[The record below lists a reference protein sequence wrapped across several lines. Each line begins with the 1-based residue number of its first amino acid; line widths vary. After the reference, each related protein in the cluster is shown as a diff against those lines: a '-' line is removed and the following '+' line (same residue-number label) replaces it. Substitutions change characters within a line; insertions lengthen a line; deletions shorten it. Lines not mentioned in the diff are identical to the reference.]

1 MNQLLS
7 DAHFLLQL
15 SLLSESF
22 DFFLFTEGQILHWA
36 VGNGYTQFSKMV
48 LQCGVYV
55 DVPGLLKE
63 TPLHLAAKNGFR
75 DLVDVLV
82 QSGGNVNARNFPMQE
97 TPLHLATRNGHH
109 FIAQFLVQQGS
120 QVNARNVPW
129 QETPL
134 HLATRNGHR
143 HIVQFLV
150 QRGSR
155 VNARNVPSRET
166 PLHLAS
172 RNGHQQIAEFLIH
185 HGSQVNA
192 RNVPWQ
198 ETPLHLATRNGHR
211 HIVQFLVQRGSRVN
225 ARNVPSRETPLHLAS
240 RNGHQQ
246 IAEFLIH
253 HGSQVNARNFPM
265 QETPL
270 HLAARNGHHF
280 IAQFL
285 VQQGSQVNARN
296 VPWQETPLHLATR
309 NGHRHIVQFLV
320 QRGSRVNARNV
331 PSRETPLHL
340 ASRNGHQQIAE
351 FLIHHGSQV
360 NARNVPWQET
370 PLHWALKNG
379 HCQIAKF
386 LKQHGGLAYTL
397 AALTLSSRNGHQ
409 QIEFVI
415 LHRGLFFFVT
425 TNISWQGTRFAE
437 FLMQHG
443 TQVNCN
449 IPVQETQG
457 TQNGRQ
463 QIAESLVRQECS
475 ANNSTVPL
483 QETSL
488 HRAEKNGHQPAVE
501 FLILKRSQDDAR
513 ILPMREIP
521 PHLVSQNGYHA
532 NQTAVPLCRNGGQ
545 VHATKVETPFHWA
558 RKSGPRHT
566 SQFFTQPNDISSR
579 RNENYLPSQL
589 VARNGQHRGLVNAKN
604 SSLQTNFLNL
614 ASRTGRRQIAE
625 SSMRRGIE
633 VIAKDIQ
640 RQETSFI
647 QQGSGINA
655 RVCEKGVSLHWAA
668 RNEIK
673 RCRQKS
679 SPELVVRRLSQV
691 SASSVLCHWLKKY
704 SATSDF
710 RPSARRKIPRLGFTR
725 GGGLCNCLN
734 EIDQTKSPIF
744 TERHQ
749 HASLSAKDL
758 VDQSLVQ
765 SQMSTRKEKLVTHA
779 FGSSSD
785 RKTSQELSWYTN
797 LLCVVAKCGKDGVN
811 WVLTNNF
818 SAIIGCCVAL
828 CFVFVAL
835 SLWFF
840 WRNKQTVCFARH
852 CSILPFLD
860 YTSESEVKCI
870 RTIELIESKEGDKCV
885 KEAADNGALGDKGC
899 TQTISTKNSALEL
912 FERKF
917 FPEVLAFSYQQLD
930 KDESVRRLR
939 MERVWKW
946 LECNHDQDVLSS
958 VESEGNSCVEIRR
971 EV

>member
-1 MNQLLS
+1 ML
-7 DAHFLLQL
+7 
-15 SLLSESF
+15 
-22 DFFLFTEGQILHWA
+22 
-36 VGNGYTQFSKMV
+36 

-55 DVPGLLKE
+55 DVPGLLNE

-97 TPLHLATRNGHH
+97 TPLHLASRNGHR

-143 HIVQFLV
+143 FIAQFLVQQGSQVNARNVSSRETPLHLASRNGHRHIAQFLVQQGSQVNARNVPWQETPLHLATPNGHRHIVQFLV
-150 QRGSR
+150 QKGSQ

-192 RNVPWQ
+192 RNAPWQ
-198 ETPLHLATRNGHR
+198 ETPLQLASTNGHQQ
-211 HIVQFLVQRGSRVN
+211 IAEFLIKTGGLVN
-225 ARNVPSRETPLHLAS
+225 ARKRPWKETALHLAS

-246 IAEFLIH
+246 IAEVLIQ
-253 HGSQVNARNFPM
+253 HGDQVDARN
-265 QETPL
+265 
-270 HLAARNGHHF
+270 
-280 IAQFL
+280 I
-285 VQQGSQVNARN
+285 
-296 VPWQETPLHLATR
+296 PWQETPLHLAAMNR
-309 NGHRHIVQFLV
+309 
-320 QRGSRVNARNV
+320 QR
-331 PSRETPLHL
+331 
-340 ASRNGHQQIAE
+340 QI
-351 FLIHHGSQV
+351 
-360 NARNVPWQET
+360 
-370 PLHWALKNG
+370 
-379 HCQIAKF
+379 
-386 LKQHGGLAYTL
+386 
-397 AALTLSSRNGHQ
+397 
-409 QIEFVI
+409 
-415 LHRGLFFFVT
+415 
-425 TNISWQGTRFAE
+425 AE

-443 TQVNCN
+443 DLVNDRN
-449 IPVQETQG
+449 IPVQETRLHQD
-457 TQNGRQ
+457 TRNGLQ
-463 QIAESLVRQECS
+463 QIAESLVQQESS
-475 ANNSTVPL
+475 ANNSNVPL

-488 HRAEKNGHQPAVE
+488 HQAEKNGHQPAVQ

-513 ILPMREIP
+513 ILPMRETP
-521 PHLVSQNGYHA
+521 PHLVSQNGCQA
-532 NQTAVPLCRNGGQ
+532 IQIAVPLSHNGGQ
-545 VHATKVETPFHWA
+545 VHVRKVESPFHWA

-566 SQFFTQPNDISSR
+566 SEFYTQPNDISSR
-579 RNENYLPSQL
+579 TNENYLPSQL

-604 SSLQTNFLNL
+604 SSLQANFLNL

-625 SSMRRGIE
+625 SSIGRVIE
-633 VIAKDIQ
+633 IIAKDIK
-640 RQETSFI
+640 RQETSLI

-655 RVCEKGVSLHWAA
+655 QICEKDVSPHLAA

-691 SASSVLCHWLKKY
+691 SVSSVLCHWVKKY

-710 RPSARRKIPRLGFTR
+710 RLSAQRKIPRLRFTR

-749 HASLSAKDL
+749 HASLGAKDL

-765 SQMSTRKEKLVTHA
+765 SQLSTRKEKLLTHA
-779 FGSSSD
+779 FGASSD
-785 RKTSQELSWYTN
+785 RKTSQELSWYTTV
-797 LLCVVAKCGKDGVN
+797 LCVDRKCGKDGVN

-818 SAIIGCCVAL
+818 SVIVGCCVAL
-828 CFVFVAL
+828 CFLFVAW

-870 RTIELIESKEGDKCV
+870 RTRLIETKEGDKCV
-885 KEAADNGALGDKGC
+885 KEAADNEALGVKGR

-912 FERKF
+912 FD
-917 FPEVLAFSYQQLD
+917 ANDNY
-930 KDESVRRLR
+930 SVRRLR
-939 MERVWKW
+939 MERVRKW

-971 EV
+971 EG

>member
-1 MNQLLS
+1 ML
-7 DAHFLLQL
+7 
-15 SLLSESF
+15 
-22 DFFLFTEGQILHWA
+22 
-36 VGNGYTQFSKMV
+36 

-97 TPLHLATRNGHH
+97 TPLHLATRNGHRFIAQFLVQQGSQVNARNVPSRETPLH
-109 FIAQFLVQQGS
+109 LASRNGHRHIAQFLVQQGSHVNTRNVPWQETPLHLASRNGHRHIAQFLVQQGS

-150 QRGSR
+150 QK
-155 VNARNVPSRET
+155 
-166 PLHLAS
+166 
-172 RNGHQQIAEFLIH
+172 
-185 HGSQVNA
+185 GSQ
-192 RNVPWQ
+192 
-198 ETPLHLATRNGHR
+198 
-211 HIVQFLVQRGSRVN
+211 
-225 ARNVPSRETPLHLAS
+225 
-240 RNGHQQ
+240 
-246 IAEFLIH
+246 
-253 HGSQVNARNFPM
+253 
-265 QETPL
+265 
-270 HLAARNGHHF
+270 
-280 IAQFL
+280 
-285 VQQGSQVNARN
+285 
-296 VPWQETPLHLATR
+296 
-309 NGHRHIVQFLV
+309 
-320 QRGSRVNARNV
+320 VNARNV

-379 HCQIAKF
+379 HCQIVKF
-386 LKQHGGLAYTL
+386 LKQHGGLGCTL
-397 AALTLSSRNGHQ
+397 AALTRPSRNGHQ
-409 QIEFVI
+409 QIEFLI
-415 LHRGLFFFVT
+415 LHRGFFVAA
-425 TNISWQGTRFAE
+425 NISWQETPFAE
-437 FLMQHG
+437 LLMQHG
-443 TQVNCN
+443 AQFNSN
-449 IPVQETQG
+449 IPVQETPLHQG

-463 QIAESLVRQECS
+463 QIAESLVRQEGS
-475 ANNSTVPL
+475 ANNSNVPL

-488 HRAEKNGHQPAVE
+488 HGAEKNGHQPAVE

-513 ILPMREIP
+513 ILPMRETP
-521 PHLVSQNGYHA
+521 PHLVSQNGCQA
-532 NQTAVPLCRNGGQ
+532 IQIAVPLCHNGGQ
-545 VHATKVETPFHWA
+545 VHARKVETPFHWA

-579 RNENYLPSQL
+579 RNDNDLPSQL
-589 VARNGQHRGLVNAKN
+589 VARNGQHRGMANAKN

-625 SSMRRGIE
+625 SSIRRGIE
-633 VIAKDIQ
+633 IIAKDIQ

-655 RVCEKGVSLHWAA
+655 RVCEKDVSLHWAA

-679 SPELVVRRLSQV
+679 SRELVVRRLSQV
-691 SASSVLCHWLKKY
+691 SVSSVLCHWVKKY

-710 RPSARRKIPRLGFTR
+710 RPSARRKIPRLRFTR

-749 HASLSAKDL
+749 HASLGAKGL
-758 VDQSLVQ
+758 VDESLVQ
-765 SQMSTRKEKLVTHA
+765 SEMSTRKEKLLTHA
-779 FGSSSD
+779 FGSSSN
-785 RKTSQELSWYTN
+785 RKTSQELSWYTTA
-797 LLCVVAKCGKDGVN
+797 LCVDGKCGKDGVN

-818 SAIIGCCVAL
+818 SVIIGCCVAL

-835 SLWFF
+835 SLWFL
-840 WRNKQTVCFARH
+840 WRNKQTVYFARH
-852 CSILPFLD
+852 FSILPFLD

-870 RTIELIESKEGDKCV
+870 RIIELIESKEGDKCV
-885 KEAADNGALGDKGC
+885 KEAADNGLLEDKGC
-899 TQTISTKNSALEL
+899 TQTISTKNSASEL

-917 FPEVLAFSYQQLD
+917 FPEVETFGYQQLD
-930 KDESVRRLR
+930 KDKSVRRLR
-939 MERVWKW
+939 MERVRKW
-946 LECNHDQDVLSS
+946 LEYNHDQDVLSS
-958 VESEGNSCVEIRR
+958 VENEGNSCVETRR
-971 EV
+971 EG

>member
-1 MNQLLS
+1 ML
-7 DAHFLLQL
+7 
-15 SLLSESF
+15 
-22 DFFLFTEGQILHWA
+22 
-36 VGNGYTQFSKMV
+36 

-97 TPLHLATRNGHH
+97 TPLHLATRNGHRH
-109 FIAQFLVQQGS
+109 IAQFLVQQGSQVNARNEPWQETPLHLATRNGHRHIAQFLLQRGS

-143 HIVQFLV
+143 HIAQFLV
-150 QRGSR
+150 QQGSQ

-185 HGSQVNA
+185 HGSEVNARNAPWQETPLQLASKNGHQQIAEFLVKTGGLVNARKRPWKETALHRASRNGHQQIAEVLIQHGGQVDA

-198 ETPLHLATRNGHR
+198 ETPLHLAAMNR
-211 HIVQFLVQRGSRVN
+211 QK
-225 ARNVPSRETPLHLAS
+225 
-240 RNGHQQ
+240 Q
-246 IAEFLIH
+246 IAEFLMQN
-253 HGSQVNARNFPM
+253 GDVVNDR
-265 QETPL
+265 
-270 HLAARNGHHF
+270 
-280 IAQFL
+280 
-285 VQQGSQVNARN
+285 
-296 VPWQETPLHLATR
+296 
-309 NGHRHIVQFLV
+309 
-320 QRGSRVNARNV
+320 
-331 PSRETPLHL
+331 
-340 ASRNGHQQIAE
+340 
-351 FLIHHGSQV
+351 
-360 NARNVPWQET
+360 
-370 PLHWALKNG
+370 
-379 HCQIAKF
+379 
-386 LKQHGGLAYTL
+386 
-397 AALTLSSRNGHQ
+397 
-409 QIEFVI
+409 
-415 LHRGLFFFVT
+415 
-425 TNISWQGTRFAE
+425 
-437 FLMQHG
+437 
-443 TQVNCN
+443 N
-449 IPVQETQG
+449 IPVQETPLHQD
-457 TQNGRQ
+457 TRNGLQ
-463 QIAESLVRQECS
+463 QIAESLVRQEGS
-475 ANNSTVPL
+475 ANNSNVPL

-488 HRAEKNGHQPAVE
+488 HRAEKNVHQPAVE
-501 FLILKRSQDDAR
+501 FLMLKRSQDDSR
-513 ILPMREIP
+513 ILPMPETP
-521 PHLVSQNGYHA
+521 PHLVSQNGCQA
-532 NQTAVPLCRNGGQ
+532 IQIAVPLSHNGGQ
-545 VHATKVETPFHWA
+545 VHARKVETPFHWA

-589 VARNGQHRGLVNAKN
+589 VARNGQHTGLVNAKN
-604 SSLQTNFLNL
+604 SSLQTNSLNL

-625 SSMRRGIE
+625 SSIGRVIE
-633 VIAKDIQ
+633 IIAKDIK
-640 RQETSFI
+640 RQETSLI
-647 QQGSGINA
+647 LQGSGINA
-655 RVCEKGVSLHWAA
+655 QICEKDVSPHLAA

-691 SASSVLCHWLKKY
+691 SVSSVLCHWVKKY

-710 RPSARRKIPRLGFTR
+710 RPSARRKIPRLRFTR

-734 EIDQTKSPIF
+734 EIDQTKSSIF

-749 HASLSAKDL
+749 HASLGAKDL

-765 SQMSTRKEKLVTHA
+765 SQMSTRKEKLLTHA

-785 RKTSQELSWYTN
+785 RKTSQELSWYTTV
-797 LLCVVAKCGKDGVN
+797 LCVDRKCGKDGIN

-818 SAIIGCCVAL
+818 SVIIGCCVAL

-840 WRNKQTVCFARH
+840 WRNKQTACFARH
-852 CSILPFLD
+852 CSVLPFLD

-870 RTIELIESKEGDKCV
+870 RTKELIETKEGDKCV
-885 KEAADNGALGDKGC
+885 KEAADNGALGDKGR

-912 FERKF
+912 FD
-917 FPEVLAFSYQQLD
+917 PNDD
-930 KDESVRRLR
+930 KSVRRLR
-939 MERVWKW
+939 MERVRKW

-958 VESEGNSCVEIRR
+958 AASEGNSCVEIRR
-971 EV
+971 EG

>member
-1 MNQLLS
+1 ML
-7 DAHFLLQL
+7 
-15 SLLSESF
+15 
-22 DFFLFTEGQILHWA
+22 
-36 VGNGYTQFSKMV
+36 

-97 TPLHLATRNGHH
+97 TPLHLATRNGHRFIAQFLVQQGSQVNARNVPWQETPLH
-109 FIAQFLVQQGS
+109 LATRNGHRRIAQFLVQQGS

-143 HIVQFLV
+143 HIAQFLV
-150 QRGSR
+150 QQGSQ

-172 RNGHQQIAEFLIH
+172 RNGHLQIAEFLVH

-192 RNVPWQ
+192 RNAPWQ
-198 ETPLHLATRNGHR
+198 ETPLQLASKNGHQQ
-211 HIVQFLVQRGSRVN
+211 IAEFLIKTGGLVN
-225 ARNVPSRETPLHLAS
+225 ARKRPWKETALYLAS

-246 IAEFLIH
+246 IAEVLIQ
-253 HGSQVNARNFPM
+253 HGGQVDARN
-265 QETPL
+265 
-270 HLAARNGHHF
+270 
-280 IAQFL
+280 I
-285 VQQGSQVNARN
+285 
-296 VPWQETPLHLATR
+296 PWQETPLHLAAMNR
-309 NGHRHIVQFLV
+309 Q
-320 QRGSRVNARNV
+320 
-331 PSRETPLHL
+331 
-340 ASRNGHQQIAE
+340 QQI
-351 FLIHHGSQV
+351 
-360 NARNVPWQET
+360 
-370 PLHWALKNG
+370 
-379 HCQIAKF
+379 
-386 LKQHGGLAYTL
+386 
-397 AALTLSSRNGHQ
+397 
-409 QIEFVI
+409 
-415 LHRGLFFFVT
+415 
-425 TNISWQGTRFAE
+425 AE

-443 TQVNCN
+443 DLVNDRN
-449 IPVQETQG
+449 IPVQETPLHQD
-457 TQNGRQ
+457 TRNGLQ
-463 QIAESLVRQECS
+463 QIAESLVQQESS
-475 ANNSTVPL
+475 ANNSNVPL

-501 FLILKRSQDDAR
+501 FLILKRSQNDAR
-513 ILPMREIP
+513 ILPMRETP
-521 PHLVSQNGYHA
+521 PHLVSQNGCQA
-532 NQTAVPLCRNGGQ
+532 IQIAVPLSHNGGQ
-545 VHATKVETPFHWA
+545 VHARKVETPFHWV

-579 RNENYLPSQL
+579 TNENYLPSQL

-604 SSLQTNFLNL
+604 SSLQANFLNL

-625 SSMRRGIE
+625 SSIGRVIE
-633 VIAKDIQ
+633 IIAKDIK
-640 RQETSFI
+640 RQETSLVQNCQI
-647 QQGSGINA
+647 
-655 RVCEKGVSLHWAA
+655 CEKDVSPHLAA

-691 SASSVLCHWLKKY
+691 SVSSVLCHWVKKY

-710 RPSARRKIPRLGFTR
+710 RLSARRKIPRLRFTR
-725 GGGLCNCLN
+725 RGGLCNCLN
-734 EIDQTKSPIF
+734 EMDQTKSPIF

-749 HASLSAKDL
+749 HASLGAKDL
-758 VDQSLVQ
+758 VDQSLVR
-765 SQMSTRKEKLVTHA
+765 SQMSTRKEKLLTHA

-785 RKTSQELSWYTN
+785 RKTSQELSWYTTV
-797 LLCVVAKCGKDGVN
+797 LCVDRKYGKDGVN

-818 SAIIGCCVAL
+818 SVIIGCCVAL
-828 CFVFVAL
+828 CFVFVAW

-860 YTSESEVKCI
+860 YTTESEVKCI
-870 RTIELIESKEGDKCV
+870 RTRLIERKEGDKCV
-885 KEAADNGALGDKGC
+885 KEAADNGLLGDTGC

-912 FERKF
+912 FD
-917 FPEVLAFSYQQLD
+917 PIDD
-930 KDESVRRLR
+930 KSVGRLR
-939 MERVWKW
+939 MERVRKW

-971 EV
+971 EG

>member
-1 MNQLLS
+1 M
-7 DAHFLLQL
+7 LQL

-22 DFFLFTEGQILHWA
+22 DFFFFTEGQILHWA
-36 VGNGYTQFSKMV
+36 VGNGYTQFSKML
-48 LQCGVYV
+48 LQCGVHV

-63 TPLHLAAKNGFR
+63 TPLHVAAKNGFR

-97 TPLHLATRNGHH
+97 TPLHLATRNGHR

-134 HLATRNGHR
+134 DLATRNGHR
-143 HIVQFLV
+143 HIAQFLV
-150 QRGSR
+150 QQGSQVNAR
-155 VNARNVPSRET
+155 NVAWQETPLHLGTRSGHPHIAQFLVQQGSQVNARNVPSRET

-192 RNVPWQ
+192 RNAPWQ
-198 ETPLHLATRNGHR
+198 ETPLQLASKNGHQQ
-211 HIVQFLVQRGSRVN
+211 ISEFLIKTGGLVN
-225 ARNVPSRETPLHLAS
+225 ARKRPWKETALHLAS

-246 IAEFLIH
+246 IAEVLIQ
-253 HGSQVNARNFPM
+253 HGGQVDARNIPW
-265 QETPL
+265 QQTPL
-270 HLAARNGHHF
+270 HLAAMNR
-280 IAQFL
+280 Q
-285 VQQGSQVNARN
+285 
-296 VPWQETPLHLATR
+296 
-309 NGHRHIVQFLV
+309 
-320 QRGSRVNARNV
+320 
-331 PSRETPLHL
+331 
-340 ASRNGHQQIAE
+340 QQI
-351 FLIHHGSQV
+351 
-360 NARNVPWQET
+360 T
-370 PLHWALKNG
+370 
-379 HCQIAKF
+379 
-386 LKQHGGLAYTL
+386 
-397 AALTLSSRNGHQ
+397 
-409 QIEFVI
+409 
-415 LHRGLFFFVT
+415 
-425 TNISWQGTRFAE
+425 E

-443 TQVNCN
+443 DLVNDRN
-449 IPVQETQG
+449 IPQQETLLHRD
-457 TQNGRQ
+457 TRNGLQ
-463 QIAESLVRQECS
+463 QIAESLARQEGS
-475 ANNSTVPL
+475 ANNSNVPL

-513 ILPMREIP
+513 ILPMRETP
-521 PHLVSQNGYHA
+521 PHLVSQNGCQA
-532 NQTAVPLCRNGGQ
+532 IQIAVPLCNNGGQ
-545 VHATKVETPFHWA
+545 VHARKVETPFHWA

-625 SSMRRGIE
+625 SSIRRGIDI
-633 VIAKDIQ
+633 IAKDIQ

-655 RVCEKGVSLHWAA
+655 RVCEKDVSLHWAA

-679 SPELVVRRLSQV
+679 SPELAVRRPSQV
-691 SASSVLCHWLKKY
+691 YVSSVLCHWVKKY

-710 RPSARRKIPRLGFTR
+710 RPSARRKIPRLRFTR
-725 GGGLCNCLN
+725 GGSLCNCLN
-734 EIDQTKSPIF
+734 EIDQTKSPIL

-749 HASLSAKDL
+749 HASLGAKDL

-765 SQMSTRKEKLVTHA
+765 SQMSTRKEKLLTHA

-785 RKTSQELSWYTN
+785 RKTSQELSWYTTV
-797 LLCVVAKCGKDGVN
+797 LCVDGKCGKDGVN

-818 SAIIGCCVAL
+818 SVIIGCCVAL

-852 CSILPFLD
+852 CNILPFLD

-885 KEAADNGALGDKGC
+885 KEAADNGALEDKGC
-899 TQTISTKNSALEL
+899 TQTISAKNSASEL

-917 FPEVLAFSYQQLD
+917 FPEVETFGYQQLNKD
-930 KDESVRRLR
+930 KSVRSLR
-939 MERVWKW
+939 MERVRKW

-958 VESEGNSCVEIRR
+958 VESEGNSCVAIRR
-971 EV
+971 EG

>member
-1 MNQLLS
+1 ML
-7 DAHFLLQL
+7 
-15 SLLSESF
+15 
-22 DFFLFTEGQILHWA
+22 
-36 VGNGYTQFSKMV
+36 

-97 TPLHLATRNGHH
+97 TPLHLATRNGHR

-143 HIVQFLV
+143 HIAQFLV
-150 QRGSR
+150 QQGSQ

-172 RNGHQQIAEFLIH
+172 RNGHLQIAEFLIH
-185 HGSQVNA
+185 HGSQVDA
-192 RNVPWQ
+192 RNAPWQ
-198 ETPLHLATRNGHR
+198 ETPLQLASKNGHQQ
-211 HIVQFLVQRGSRVN
+211 IAEFLIKTGGLVN
-225 ARNVPSRETPLHLAS
+225 AWKRPWKETALYLAS

-246 IAEFLIH
+246 IAEVLIQ
-253 HGSQVNARNFPM
+253 HGGQVDARN
-265 QETPL
+265 
-270 HLAARNGHHF
+270 
-280 IAQFL
+280 I
-285 VQQGSQVNARN
+285 
-296 VPWQETPLHLATR
+296 PWQETPLHLAAMNR
-309 NGHRHIVQFLV
+309 Q
-320 QRGSRVNARNV
+320 
-331 PSRETPLHL
+331 
-340 ASRNGHQQIAE
+340 QQI
-351 FLIHHGSQV
+351 
-360 NARNVPWQET
+360 
-370 PLHWALKNG
+370 
-379 HCQIAKF
+379 
-386 LKQHGGLAYTL
+386 
-397 AALTLSSRNGHQ
+397 
-409 QIEFVI
+409 
-415 LHRGLFFFVT
+415 
-425 TNISWQGTRFAE
+425 AE

-443 TQVNCN
+443 DLVNDRN
-449 IPVQETQG
+449 IPVQETPLHQD
-457 TQNGRQ
+457 TRNGLQ
-463 QIAESLVRQECS
+463 QIAESLVQQESS
-475 ANNSTVPL
+475 ANNSNVPL

-501 FLILKRSQDDAR
+501 FLILKRSQNDAR
-513 ILPMREIP
+513 ILPMRETP
-521 PHLVSQNGYHA
+521 PHLVSQNGCQA
-532 NQTAVPLCRNGGQ
+532 IQIAVPLSHNGGQ
-545 VHATKVETPFHWA
+545 VHARKVETPFHWV

-579 RNENYLPSQL
+579 TNENYLPSQL

-604 SSLQTNFLNL
+604 SSLQANFLNL

-625 SSMRRGIE
+625 SSIGRVIE
-633 VIAKDIQ
+633 IIAKDIK
-640 RQETSFI
+640 RQETSLVQSCQI
-647 QQGSGINA
+647 
-655 RVCEKGVSLHWAA
+655 CEKDVSPHLAA

-691 SASSVLCHWLKKY
+691 SVSSVLCHWVKKY

-710 RPSARRKIPRLGFTR
+710 RLSARRKIPRLRFTR
-725 GGGLCNCLN
+725 RGGLCNCLN
-734 EIDQTKSPIF
+734 EMDQTKSPIF

-749 HASLSAKDL
+749 HASLGAKDL
-758 VDQSLVQ
+758 VDQSLVR
-765 SQMSTRKEKLVTHA
+765 SQMSTRKEKLLTHA

-785 RKTSQELSWYTN
+785 RKTSQELSWYTTV
-797 LLCVVAKCGKDGVN
+797 LCVDRKCGKDGVN

-818 SAIIGCCVAL
+818 SVIIGCCVAL
-828 CFVFVAL
+828 CFVFVAW

-852 CSILPFLD
+852 YSILPFLD
-860 YTSESEVKCI
+860 YTTESEVKCI
-870 RTIELIESKEGDKCV
+870 RTRLIERKEGDKCV
-885 KEAADNGALGDKGC
+885 KEAADNGLLGDTGC

-912 FERKF
+912 FD
-917 FPEVLAFSYQQLD
+917 PIDD
-930 KDESVRRLR
+930 KSVGRLR
-939 MERVWKW
+939 MERVRKW

-971 EV
+971 EG

>member
-36 VGNGYTQFSKMV
+36 VGNGYTQFSKML

-150 QRGSR
+150 QQGSQ
-155 VNARNVPSRET
+155 VNTRNVPSRET

-198 ETPLHLATRNGHR
+198 ETPLHLAARNGHR
-211 HIVQFLVQRGSRVN
+211 YIAQFLVQRGSQVN
-225 ARNVPSRETPLHLAS
+225 ARNVPSRE
-240 RNGHQQ
+240 
-246 IAEFLIH
+246 
-253 HGSQVNARNFPM
+253 M
-265 QETPL
+265 
-270 HLAARNGHHF
+270 
-280 IAQFL
+280 
-285 VQQGSQVNARN
+285 
-296 VPWQETPLHLATR
+296 
-309 NGHRHIVQFLV
+309 
-320 QRGSRVNARNV
+320 
-331 PSRETPLHL
+331 PLHL

-379 HCQIAKF
+379 HRQIAKF

-415 LHRGLFFFVT
+415 LHRGFFVA
-425 TNISWQGTRFAE
+425 TNISWQGTPFAE

-475 ANNSTVPL
+475 ANNSNVPL

-501 FLILKRSQDDAR
+501 FFILKRSQDDAR
-513 ILPMREIP
+513 NAMRETP

-545 VHATKVETPFHWA
+545 VHARKVETPFHWA

-625 SSMRRGIE
+625 SSIRRGIE
-633 VIAKDIQ
+633 IIAKDIQ

-679 SPELVVRRLSQV
+679 SPELVGRRLSQV

-710 RPSARRKIPRLGFTR
+710 RLSARRKIPRLGFTR

-749 HASLSAKDL
+749 HASLGAKDL

-765 SQMSTRKEKLVTHA
+765 SQMSTRKEKLLTHA

-797 LLCVVAKCGKDGVN
+797 LLCVVGKCGKDGVN

-818 SAIIGCCVAL
+818 SVIIGCCVAL

-840 WRNKQTVCFARH
+840 WRNKQTVYFARH

-885 KEAADNGALGDKGC
+885 KEAADNGALGDKRC
-899 TQTISTKNSALEL
+899 TQTISTKNSASEL

-939 MERVWKW
+939 MERVRKW

-971 EV
+971 EF